1 MYSKAARN
9 KLRRN
14 LTSSLIPCSKI
25 ATGFFSIRNLYSK
38 KEAMA
43 AAANEINKLI
53 LLMGSSKE
61 TEEINNKL
69 DHHR

>member
-1 MYSKAARN
+1 
-9 KLRRN
+9 
-14 LTSSLIPCSKI
+14 
-25 ATGFFSIRNLYSK
+25 
-38 KEAMA
+38 MA